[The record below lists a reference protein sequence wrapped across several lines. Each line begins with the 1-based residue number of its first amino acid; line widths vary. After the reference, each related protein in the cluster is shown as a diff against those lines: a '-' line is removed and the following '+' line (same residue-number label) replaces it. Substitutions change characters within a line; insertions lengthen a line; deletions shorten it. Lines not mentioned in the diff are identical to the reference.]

1 MDHLI
6 IPKDYKPD
14 LNLHDTQ
21 VAIKTVKD
29 CFQELLA
36 ERLNLTRVSAPL
48 FVDPDSGLNDNL
60 NGVERPVAFDIKE
73 QDGKIAEIVHSL
85 AKWKR
90 YALDKYGFQPGEG
103 LYTDMSAIRQ
113 DEETD
118 NIHSIYVDQWD
129 WEKIITKE
137 ERNLET
143 LKETVRTVYKVLAQ
157 DGKVYVH
164 QVRLHSGNPSTGHLL
179 CHHAGTGRC
188 SPDYFSKG
196 TGILYCQGQRRCLHH
211 ADR

>member
-90 YALDKYGFQPGEG
+90 YALDKYGFSVG
-103 LYTDMSAIRQ
+103 
-113 DEETD
+113 
-118 NIHSIYVDQWD
+118 
-129 WEKIITKE
+129 
-137 ERNLET
+137 
-143 LKETVRTVYKVLAQ
+143 
-157 DGKVYVH
+157 
-164 QVRLHSGNPSTGHLL
+164 
-179 CHHAGTGRC
+179 
-188 SPDYFSKG
+188 
-196 TGILYCQGQRRCLHH
+196 
-211 ADR
+211 

>member
-60 NGVERPVAFDIKE
+60 NGVERPVALT
-73 QDGKIAEIVHSL
+73 S
-85 AKWKR
+85 R
-90 YALDKYGFQPGEG
+90 NR
-103 LYTDMSAIRQ
+103 M
-113 DEETD
+113 
-118 NIHSIYVDQWD
+118 
-129 WEKIITKE
+129 EK
-137 ERNLET
+137 L
-143 LKETVRTVYKVLAQ
+143 L
-157 DGKVYVH
+157 
-164 QVRLHSGNPSTGHLL
+164 RLSTPLQNGNVM
-179 CHHAGTGRC
+179 R
-188 SPDYFSKG
+188 
-196 TGILYCQGQRRCLHH
+196 
-211 ADR
+211 

>member
-90 YALDKYGFQPGEG
+90 YALDKYGFSV
-103 LYTDMSAIRQ
+103 TAKDS
-113 DEETD
+113 T
-118 NIHSIYVDQWD
+118 
-129 WEKIITKE
+129 
-137 ERNLET
+137 
-143 LKETVRTVYKVLAQ
+143 RT
-157 DGKVYVH
+157 
-164 QVRLHSGNPSTGHLL
+164 
-179 CHHAGTGRC
+179 
-188 SPDYFSKG
+188 
-196 TGILYCQGQRRCLHH
+196 
-211 ADR
+211 

>member
-90 YALDKYGFQPGEG
+90 YALDKYGF
-103 LYTDMSAIRQ
+103 S
-113 DEETD
+113 
-118 NIHSIYVDQWD
+118 V
-129 WEKIITKE
+129 
-137 ERNLET
+137 
-143 LKETVRTVYKVLAQ
+143 
-157 DGKVYVH
+157 
-164 QVRLHSGNPSTGHLL
+164 
-179 CHHAGTGRC
+179 
-188 SPDYFSKG
+188 
-196 TGILYCQGQRRCLHH
+196 
-211 ADR
+211 